1 MERFAGR
8 VCSADDVPL
17 GKPAPDLF
25 LHAARSQACPP
36 ARCLVIED
44 SPPGMDAALAAGMP
58 VVGYSGGPTEPDLL
72 SISTGLFS
80 STEGKLLKPPAAV
93 PSRLRC
99 RMVL

>member
-25 LHAARSQACPP
+25 LHAARGQACLP

-44 SPPGMDAALAAGMP
+44 SPAGVDAALAAGMP

-72 SISTGLFS
+72 AHATQGVIPDLARFFGR
-80 STEGKLLKPPAAV
+80 AAD
-93 PSRLRC
+93 
-99 RMVL
+99 